1 MLPSTQTYL
10 FLVFQKRQKI
20 SKGLNSISLELQ
32 HQLQKMISRKYKLNS
47 MYTWKKGADFSETS
61 ESNLFLGR
69 SNAKSHSFFL
79 WIVMFNLTIL
89 WVRDKS
95 ISFFRT
101 QKSC

>member
-1 MLPSTQTYL
+1 
-10 FLVFQKRQKI
+10 
-20 SKGLNSISLELQ
+20 
-32 HQLQKMISRKYKLNS
+32 

-61 ESNLFLGR
+61 ESNLFLAR

-79 WIVMFNLTIL
+79 WVVTFNLTIL
-89 WVRDKS
+89 WVRDNS